1 MTHNADLDVHL
12 QNKAYLPDGVFLPSR
27 FLVWFQLREE
37 MPPVRPCESLVPP
50 GSASLGP
57 ARTLPPCVSTLI
69 LLAPLG
75 SLLWLPGSPSHLS
88 ALSGQKSQA
97 ACDWDY
103 GHLQEAFTPSPVV
116 SPGSPGSCCDPRGS
130 DSCFSPRPGCMA
142 P

>member
-75 SLLWLPGSPSHLS
+75 SLLWLPGSRPTCQLS
-88 ALSGQKSQA
+88 LGRRARQLVTGTMGT
-97 ACDWDY
+97 Y
-103 GHLQEAFTPSPVV
+103 RRL
-116 SPGSPGSCCDPRGS
+116 
-130 DSCFSPRPGCMA
+130 SPRPLW
-142 P
+142 